1 MKEEEINEKQSLA
14 IITEMIARTKDRYI
28 GNGNIMLLWG
38 YLTVAVTIL
47 VWIMLATTHQPAWN
61 YLWFLIWIVGGIAT
75 PIMAR
80 SEQKKCG
87 VKNYSDRITSQIWS
101 VVGIMGIV
109 ATAICL
115 GFQLIGDVSSWST
128 MLAFA
133 LVVVPLGE
141 IAQGIILKER
151 SLTVGG
157 ITGMVIGIFTM
168 CCIAGDVTLYANWY
182 LPMFM
187 AAFIAM
193 FVVPGHIINHKANTV
208 K

>member
-109 ATAICL
+109 ATAMCL

>member
-47 VWIMLATTHQPAWN
+47 VWIMLATTHQPVWN

-80 SEQKKCG
+80 REQKKCG

-109 ATAICL
+109 ATAMCL

>member
-38 YLTVAVTIL
+38 YLTVAVTML

-141 IAQGIILKER
+141 IAQGVILKER

>member
-47 VWIMLATTHQPAWN
+47 VWIMLATTHQPVWN

-80 SEQKKCG
+80 REQKKCG

-109 ATAICL
+109 ATA
-115 GFQLIGDVSSWST
+115 
-128 MLAFA
+128 
-133 LVVVPLGE
+133 
-141 IAQGIILKER
+141 
-151 SLTVGG
+151 
-157 ITGMVIGIFTM
+157 
-168 CCIAGDVTLYANWY
+168 
-182 LPMFM
+182 MFWV
-187 AAFIAM
+187 F
-193 FVVPGHIINHKANTV
+193 N
-208 K
+208 